1 MNVNLPNLPK
11 RETKDRTF
19 GITMVMDKG
28 LSVNQVENFVDSC
41 GDLVEFVKL
50 GFGTALVTNKLEEK
64 LKLYREANIQPYFG
78 GTLYEAYKVR
88 GLFDEFQKFLDKY
101 NMDTAEVS
109 DGSIVLDH
117 EDKLKDINTL
127 ANGRVVLSEVGSKK
141 TDVIISPEQWVS
153 MMKSELEAGSYKV
166 ITEARESGT
175 IGIFNKDGSAK
186 RELIDDI
193 SHHVKIENVLWEAPK
208 KAQQVWFIKHFGA
221 NVNLGNIAHSEVIPL
236 ETIRLGLRGD
246 TFFDF
251 LPDEIKEKNGMK

>member
-1 MNVNLPNLPK
+1 MNVNLPNFPN

-28 LSVNQVENFVDSC
+28 LSVNQVENFIDSC
-41 GDLVEFVKL
+41 GDLVDFVKL

-64 LKLYREANIQPYFG
+64 LKLYREANIRPYFG

-88 GLFDEFQKFLDKY
+88 GLFDEFQKFLDKHQ
-101 NMDTAEVS
+101 METAEVS

-251 LPDEIKEKNGMK
+251 LPDDIKKKNGIK